1 MAATRYAWESSTGN
15 THMVGLL
22 ADAKR
27 LAVTEYCAFIAS
39 FDPQA
44 NPIIDWKAGPG
55 ISFWMLYADGEPT
68 TWLIRR
74 VTTSMPSETGA

>member
-1 MAATRYAWESSTGN
+1 VAIRYAWESSTGN
-15 THMVGLL
+15 THLVSLL

-27 LAVTEYCAFIAS
+27 LAAAEYCAFIAS

-55 ISFWMLYADGEPT
+55 VSFWMLYADGEPT
-68 TWLIRR
+68 TWLIRH
-74 VTTSMPSETGA
+74 VTISMSRDPGA